1 MAWNGLIFPLLIRF
15 LNLWYILFSNLTFL
29 TSLTILNKSSISPS
43 TNNIMCL
50 SSAWRWSLPFRY
62 LQGFWKSNVGVTWA
76 AFNNFNFND
85 VSYIHS
91 YVTEDAS
98 VTYIFLV
105 APLGS
110 MNKLFSLQ
118 LSNFFIRVFWI
129 LFEGTSCYKISVKL
143 FFIFKYIKS
152 IIVITS
158 TIIPVTSIII
168 ATVLVFLPCNLM
180 WTQSWK
186 IP

>member
-62 LQGFWKSNVGVTWA
+62 HQGFWKSNVGVTWA

-91 YVTEDAS
+91 YVTEEAS

>member
-1 MAWNGLIFPLLIRF
+1 M
-15 LNLWYILFSNLTFL
+15 
-29 TSLTILNKSSISPS
+29 TSLTILNKSLISPS
-43 TNNIMCL
+43 TNNIMSL
-50 SSAWRWSLPFRY
+50 SSAWRWSLPFSY
-62 LQGFWKSNVGVTWA
+62 LQGFWKSNVGLTWA

-91 YVTEDAS
+91 FVTEEAS

-129 LFEGTSCYKISVKL
+129 LFEGTSCHRISVKL
-143 FFIFKYIKS
+143 FLILKYIKS
-152 IIVITS
+152 NIVIT
-158 TIIPVTSIII
+158 IIAVTSIVI

-180 WTQSWK
+180 WTEYGK